1 MKSWIPTYKPTLSNS
16 ICPHSSQPSSS
27 SALIAFRFD
36 EKERY
41 YTYKSQT
48 LIPWAL
54 TDGTSCSLACPL
66 GHYVRLLFH
75 VWFDREHF
83 ELKIVSENCLG
94 IKKVLYPKIQF
105 SIRNVH
111 DQTGHGTKVSR
122 SDQVGK
128 QVSKKTLKRG
138 FIPQVAILNL
148 KCS

>member
-1 MKSWIPTYKPTLSNS
+1 MRAYPASRISKEARDTSAICMKSWIPTYEPTLSNS

-54 TDGTSCSLACPL
+54 TDGTSCSLAGPL

-75 VWFDREHF
+75 VRFDREHF
-83 ELKIVSENCLG
+83 KLNIATENCLG
-94 IKKVLYPKIQF
+94 IASLCLGVTCLGLDRWYFLLTCLPTWSLRETF
-105 SIRNVH
+105 VPC
-111 DQTGHGTKVSR
+111 
-122 SDQVGK
+122 
-128 QVSKKTLKRG
+128 L
-138 FIPQVAILNL
+138 L
-148 KCS
+148 

>member
-1 MKSWIPTYKPTLSNS
+1 MRAYPASRISKEARDTSAICMKSWIPTYEPTLSNS

-75 VWFDREHF
+75 VRFDHEHF
-83 ELKIVSENCLG
+83 KLRIATWG
-94 IKKVLYPKIQF
+94 IKPLFRVFLLTCLPTWSLRETF
-105 SIRNVH
+105 VPCP
-111 DQTGHGTKVSR
+111 V
-122 SDQVGK
+122 
-128 QVSKKTLKRG
+128 
-138 FIPQVAILNL
+138 
-148 KCS
+148 

>member
-1 MKSWIPTYKPTLSNS
+1 MFNVRAYPASRISKEARDTSAICMKSWIPTYEPTLSNS

-83 ELKIVSENCLG
+83 ELKTVSENCLG
-94 IKKVLYPKIQF
+94 IKKF
-105 SIRNVH
+105 
-111 DQTGHGTKVSR
+111 
-122 SDQVGK
+122 
-128 QVSKKTLKRG
+128 
-138 FIPQVAILNL
+138 F
-148 KCS
+148 

>member
-1 MKSWIPTYKPTLSNS
+1 MRAYLASRISKEARDTSAICMKSWIPTYEPTLSNS

-75 VWFDREHF
+75 VRFDHEHF
-83 ELKIVSENCLG
+83 KLRTATWG
-94 IKKVLYPKIQF
+94 IKPLFRVFLLTCLPTW
-105 SIRNVH
+105 SLR
-111 DQTGHGTKVSR
+111 QT
-122 SDQVGK
+122 
-128 QVSKKTLKRG
+128 
-138 FIPQVAILNL
+138 FIP
-148 KCS
+148 CPS